1 MEEQTLVA
9 IIGCSAVIVLMLIRV
24 PIAVSMGLVGVLGFA
39 YMVSWG
45 PAIRLLVD
53 SPFRTV
59 TNFNFSVI
67 PMFVLMGTLVSV
79 TGMSRELFRAA
90 AAWLGHLP
98 GGMAIATIFACGGF
112 AAINGSSVATAATM
126 TQVALPEMRR
136 AGYSPGISAGV
147 IATAGTLGI
156 MIPPSVMFILY
167 AILTDTDVIKLF
179 MAGVMPGILGIAL
192 YSAGV
197 LIVYWFK
204 PEWMPRA
211 KPADWTERMASLK
224 DVWAVLLLFAVVV
237 GGMYGGFVTATEAAG
252 LGVLGAFVIGVA
264 RRRLSWSM
272 MVEAMVDSLRTSAAI
287 FFIIIG
293 AFLFQYF
300 LAVTQTSQQLAE
312 WVGNLPLPPIGIIV
326 AIMAFYIV
334 TGMFVDELA
343 IMLLT
348 VPILYPVIIKLGF
361 DPVWFGVLVVTT
373 VEIGLYAPPIGM
385 ICFVMN
391 KMVPDIG
398 LINIY
403 KGALP
408 FLVSDLCRLG
418 LIIAFPQIALWFANS
433 MS

>member
-9 IIGCSAVIVLMLIRV
+9 IIGCTAVIVLMLIRV
-24 PIAVSMGLVGVLGFA
+24 PIAVSLGIVGVLGFA

-45 PAIRLLVD
+45 PAMRLLVD

-136 AGYSPGISAGV
+136 AGYNPGLSAGV

-167 AILTDTDVIKLF
+167 AILTDTDIIKLF
-179 MAGVMPGILGIAL
+179 MAGVVPGILGIAL

-197 LIVYWFK
+197 LVVYYFK

-211 KPADWTERMASLK
+211 KPADWQERLQSLR
-224 DVWAVLLLFAVVV
+224 DVWAVLLLFAVVL

-264 RRRLSWSM
+264 RRRLKWPQ

-312 WVGNLPLPPIGIIV
+312 WVGNLPLPPTGIIV
-326 AIMAFYIV
+326 AIMAFYII

-343 IMLLT
+343 VMLLT
-348 VPILYPVIIKLGF
+348 VPILYPVVIKLGF
-361 DPVWFGVLVVTT
+361 DPIWFGVLVVTT

-398 LINIY
+398 LVNIY
-403 KGALP
+403 KGSLP
-408 FLVSDLCRLG
+408 FLVSDLTRLG
-418 LIIAFPQIALWFANS
+418 LIIAFPQIALWFANT

>member
-1 MEEQTLVA
+1 MDEQTIVA
-9 IIGCSAVIVLMLIRV
+9 IVGCSAVIGLMLIRV
-24 PIAVSMGLVGVLGFA
+24 PIAVSMGIVGVVGFA

-98 GGMAIATIFACGGF
+98 GGLAIATIFACGGF
-112 AAINGSSVATAATM
+112 AAINGSSLATAATM

-136 AGYSPGISAGV
+136 AGYSPGLSAGV

-179 MAGVMPGILGIAL
+179 MAGVVPGLLGIAL

-197 LIVYWFK
+197 FVVYWFK

-211 KPADWTERMASLK
+211 KPADWNERWTSLR
-224 DVWAVLLLFAVVV
+224 DVWAVLLLFGTVI

-252 LGVLGAFVIGVA
+252 LGVLGAFAIGVA
-264 RRRLSWSM
+264 RGRLKWAQ
-272 MVEAMVDSLRTSAAI
+272 MVEAMVESLRTSAAI

-326 AIMAFYIV
+326 AIMAFYII

-348 VPILYPVIIKLGF
+348 VPILYPVIVKLGF

-391 KMVPDIG
+391 KLVPDIG
-398 LINIY
+398 LVNIY

-408 FLVSDLCRLG
+408 FLVSDLIRLG
-418 LIIAFPQIALWFANS
+418 LIIAFPQIALWFANT